1 MTARDELKSLWRSSQ
16 NPQVKS
22 LIEMELPMKLNSRQH
37 SQDSEWVLSTIQLTK
52 NQKNEG
58 STKRQN
64 EVG

>member
-1 MTARDELKSLWRSSQ
+1 MTARDELKSLWKSSQ

-22 LIEMELPMKLNSRQH
+22 RIEMELPMKLNSRQH

>member
-1 MTARDELKSLWRSSQ
+1 MTARDELKSLWKSSQ

-22 LIEMELPMKLNSRQH
+22 RIEMELPMKLNSHQH